1 MQTELRYEDREV
13 LEGFEKIIEKDFI
26 SITTEST
33 TFTKRKRLEN
43 IQKSDILNELK
54 LLKASCKDRQCKLKG
69 QNKVANKLKEIYPI
83 YEKEYIEYSKVFDE
97 LCSLWK
103 DHDLR
108 FGYSEDSFY
117 ENELQAREFKLQ
129 KMNYGSTVLFQI
141 KNMFDTLQ
149 RYNKELQFTDYSLI
163 DITYLG
169 N

>member
-43 IQKSDILNELK
+43 IQKSDVLKELK

-69 QNKVANKLKEIYPI
+69 QNKIANKLKEIYPI
-83 YEKEYIEYSKVFDE
+83 YEKEYIEYCKVFDE
-97 LCSLWK
+97 LCNLWK

-163 DITYLG
+163 DISYLG